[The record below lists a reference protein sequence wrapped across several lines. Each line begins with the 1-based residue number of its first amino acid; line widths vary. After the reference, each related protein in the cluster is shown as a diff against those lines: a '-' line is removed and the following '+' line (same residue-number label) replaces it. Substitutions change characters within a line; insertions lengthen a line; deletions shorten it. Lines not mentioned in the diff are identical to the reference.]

1 MTRRVVI
8 DNHGGPERM
17 RLEGVEVPA
26 PDPGEVQIE
35 HTAIGLNYIDVYHR
49 SGAYPLNP
57 PSPLGLEAAG
67 RVVAVGKGVEGDMA
81 VGDRVVYAGLLGAY
95 AELRNAP
102 AERVLPIP
110 DGVADDEAA
119 GVLLKGMT
127 VEYLLERVYRVKQGD
142 DVLFWAASGGVGQ
155 IAGQWGKHLG
165 ARMIGVTAGPDN
177 VALAGNWGY
186 AAALDRRTEDIAV
199 RVRELTGGRG
209 VPVVYDSVGSASFD
223 ASINS
228 LARRGTF
235 VSFGATTGPVPE
247 VSPNLLQERGSLSF
261 TRPSLADYVYAR
273 KDLLHSANRVFELM
287 QSGALKVR
295 IGQRFPLSEV
305 AAAHRALESGM
316 TTGSTILVP

>member
-8 DNHGGPERM
+8 DSHGGPARM

-26 PDPGEVQIE
+26 PGPGEVQIE
-35 HTAIGLNYIDVYHR
+35 QTAVGLNYIDVYQR
-49 SGAYPLNP
+49 SGHYPLSL

-67 RVVAVGKGVEGDMA
+67 RVVAVGKGVEGDMS
-81 VGDRVVYAGLLGAY
+81 VGDRVVYVGLLGAY

-110 DGVADDEAA
+110 DGVTDDEAA

-127 VEYLLERVYRVKQGD
+127 TEYLLERVYRVKQGD

-177 VALAGNWGY
+177 VALVKDRGY
-186 AAALDRRTEDIAV
+186 ATALDRRTDDIAA
-199 RVRELTGGRG
+199 RVRDLTGGQG
-209 VPVVYDSVGSASFD
+209 VPVVYDSVGLASFD

-228 LARRGTF
+228 LARCGMF

-247 VSPNLLQERGSLSF
+247 VSPHLLQEKGSLFF
-261 TRPSLADYVYAR
+261 TRPSLAHYVHAR
-273 KDLLHSANRVFELM
+273 EDLMRSANRVFELM
-287 QSGALKVR
+287 KSGALKVH
-295 IGQRFPLSEV
+295 IGQKFPLSEV
-305 AAAHRALESGM
+305 AAAHRALESGT

>member
-8 DNHGGPERM
+8 DNHGGPEQM
-17 RLEGVEVPA
+17 RLEEVEVPA
-26 PDPGEVQIE
+26 PGPGEVQIE
-35 HTAIGLNYIDVYHR
+35 QTAVGLNYIDVYQR
-49 SGAYPLNP
+49 SGHYPLIL
-57 PSPLGLEAAG
+57 PSPLGMEAAG
-67 RVVAVGKGVEGDMA
+67 RVVAVGEGVEGDMS

-95 AELRNAP
+95 AEIRNAP

-110 DGVADDEAA
+110 DGVTDDEAA

-177 VALAGNWGY
+177 VALAKNRGY
-186 AAALDRRTEDIAV
+186 AAAVDRRIEDIAA
-199 RVRELTGGRG
+199 RVRDLTGGQG

-223 ASINS
+223 ASIDS
-228 LARRGTF
+228 LARCGMF

-247 VSPNLLQERGSLSF
+247 VSPNLLQERGSLYF
-261 TRPSLADYVYAR
+261 TRPSLAHYVHAR
-273 KDLLHSANRVFELM
+273 EDLLLAANRVFELM

-295 IGQRFPLSEV
+295 IDQRFPLSEI
-305 AAAHRALESGM
+305 AAAHRALESGT

>member
-8 DNHGGPERM
+8 DNYGGPERM

-26 PDPGEVQIE
+26 PGPGEVQIE
-35 HTAIGLNYIDVYHR
+35 HTAVGLNYIDTYQR
-49 SGAYPLNP
+49 SGHYPLNL

-67 RVVAVGKGVEGDMA
+67 RVVAVGMGVEGDMS

-95 AELRNAP
+95 AEARNAP

-110 DGVADDEAA
+110 DGVTDEEAA

-127 VEYLLERVYRVKQGD
+127 AEYLLERVYRVKQGD

-155 IAGQWGKHLG
+155 IAGQWGRHLG
-165 ARMIGVTAGPDN
+165 ARMIGVTGGPEN

-186 AAALDRRTEDIAV
+186 AAALDRRTEDIAA
-199 RVRELTGGRG
+199 RVRDLTGGKG
-209 VPVVYDSVGSASFD
+209 VPVVYDSVGFASFD

-228 LARRGTF
+228 LARCGMF

-247 VSPNLLQERGSLSF
+247 VSPHLLQERGSLYF
-261 TRPSLADYVYAR
+261 TRPSLAHYVHAR
-273 KDLLHSANRVFELM
+273 EDLLRSANRVFELM

-305 AAAHRALESGM
+305 AAAHRALESGT